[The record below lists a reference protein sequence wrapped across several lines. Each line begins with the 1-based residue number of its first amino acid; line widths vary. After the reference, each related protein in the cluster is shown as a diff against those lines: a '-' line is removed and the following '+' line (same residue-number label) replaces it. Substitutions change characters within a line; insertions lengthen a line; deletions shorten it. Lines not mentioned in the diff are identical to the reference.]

1 VAQPSRPIPLQRH
14 LRAVLLPALIRLV
27 RVVCVLFPNLVCLAL
42 ALGLLAGWGG
52 GPAWVTQAWPG
63 LAALWLAA
71 TVASDRRLQR
81 RIFRRWGRRGIKGL
95 ALAFALFALLWWLR
109 DAGPTTL
116 AQAAVVILAGLCSTP
131 VRRLFTAA
139 ARTSRSPRGE
149 ILRWVAV
156 FAVAGFAIQPYG
168 TRQFV
173 GAGDAFHYAQ
183 QIADATAQ
191 VRAGIFP
198 ILAGQSAYAFNGD
211 FHPLRTAPYFQ
222 YAGVAIDQLTGGR
235 LGPAGVQ
242 NLLIVLSLLAAV
254 VLTYLLV
261 LRLGGSR
268 LAWFACL
275 FAGALATSPGVLALI
290 YSGDMVASWMTLP
303 FIPVLY
309 YALLRASQA
318 EDPAPHL
325 RIAAAT
331 YAMIWLGHAAIAF
344 WLSPLVGLSL
354 ANGILRRPDK
364 RHGFWTA
371 AGVAALVLVLAAYVF
386 ASVAGLG
393 LPDDPNL
400 LKVVRQGAVLAS
412 LRAGAAGFLRPVDP
426 SGTDLLRNL
435 QLSPVLWG
443 ALIIGLV
450 GIRVARKDSLPF
462 WVYTGLLLML
472 LIPSGVSGAIWAHVP
487 AAVIGATEKWPM
499 QRFYPVLSCLVP
511 FLAIAGMHH
520 RWFRPAPVRWA
531 VALLLFAGCAYST
544 VEARKFRQRG
554 SAITN
559 SPDFTVQRFRPENA
573 LLSRYSVEYLGRQPR
588 YFSGGVM
595 SPELETRLLAR
606 DTLELL
612 QSNRRAASQAGSA
625 AIHAVE
631 RTDYGLR
638 FNPKVRLEPGRKY
651 VVRLNLGPNPPEG
664 TLVLDGRT
672 IYRQY
677 PVGAGTENRAERDVS
692 SDARSFL
699 LWTTGP
705 GPDDVETRYHV
716 APGQAAWTP
725 AGRLEVFAFEPAT
738 APIWVEGLLPYRVSI
753 ESPGPGWLETPKLMI
768 PGYAAT
774 VNGQAVPVS
783 RSPDNLVMIPVEAG
797 RSDIQLAYPG
807 PWFVRAAFWISA
819 LAWVAFLVNGFL
831 RRPAGSTAALARLGQ
846 VGLAGILL
854 AGLGLGVARLLAY
867 PPLPPLATA
876 APGFASSVILP
887 LEKEGTAET
896 FATTRTAA
904 GEEIALR
911 FLYASGQELVL
922 ELHRDGRPWLTSE
935 KINVHYLLAQELVV
949 YWGSAPEAIRVE
961 LNHQLALAGSREQA
975 GAGPAAAAAPAA
987 VFSGRIL
994 RYQPTPTAGR

>member
-1 VAQPSRPIPLQRH
+1 MAQPTRPIPLHEH
-14 LRAVLLPALIRLV
+14 LREVLLPALFRLV
-27 RVVCVLFPNLVCLAL
+27 RIVCVLFPNLVCLAL

-52 GPAWVTQAWPG
+52 GPVWVTQAWPG

-71 TVASDRRLQR
+71 AVASDRPLRR

-109 DAGPTTL
+109 AAGPATL
-116 AQAAVVILAGLCSTP
+116 AQAAVAVLAGLCSTP

-139 ARTSRSPRGE
+139 GRTSRSPRGE
-149 ILRWVAV
+149 MLRWVAV
-156 FAVAGFAIQPYG
+156 LAVSGFAIQPYG

-198 ILAGQSAYAFNGD
+198 ILAGQSAHAFNGD

-275 FAGALATSPGVLALI
+275 LAGALATSPGVLALI

-303 FIPVLY
+303 FIPVLC

-318 EDPAPHL
+318 EDPTAHL
-325 RIAAAT
+325 RIAAAA

-354 ANGILRRPDK
+354 AAGILRRPDK
-364 RHGFWTA
+364 RRGFWTA
-371 AGVAALVLVLAAYVF
+371 AGVATLCLVLAAYVF

-400 LKVVRQGAVLAS
+400 LKVVRQGAVLS
-412 LRAGAAGFLRPVDP
+412 NLRAGAAGFLRPVDP

-435 QLSPVLWG
+435 QLSPVLWL
-443 ALIIGLV
+443 ALAIGLV
-450 GIRVARKDSLPF
+450 GIRAARKDSLSF
-462 WVYTGLLLML
+462 WVYTGLLLLL
-472 LIPSGVSGAIWAHVP
+472 LIPSGVSGAIWAHLP

-499 QRFYPVLSCLVP
+499 QRFYPILSCLVP
-511 FLAIAGMHH
+511 FLAVAGMRHP
-520 RWFRPAPVRWA
+520 WFRPAAVRWA
-531 VALLLFAGCAYST
+531 LALLLFAGCVYST
-544 VEARKFRQRG
+544 VETRKFRQRG
-554 SAITN
+554 SAVTN
-559 SPDFTVQRFRPENA
+559 SAAFTTQRLRPENA

-588 YFSGGVM
+588 YFSGGAM
-595 SPELETRLLAR
+595 SPELETRVLAR

-612 QSNRRAASQAGSA
+612 QSNRRATTQSGTA
-625 AIHAVE
+625 AVHAVE

-651 VVRLNLGPNPPEG
+651 LVRLDLGPKPPEG
-664 TLVLDGRT
+664 TLELVGRT

-677 PVGAGTENRAERDVS
+677 PVGDGTENRAERDVPG
-692 SDARSFL
+692 DARSFL
-699 LWTTGP
+699 LWTSGP
-705 GPDDVETRYHV
+705 GPDEVETRYYV

-725 AGRLEVFAFEPAT
+725 SGRLEVFPFEPAG
-738 APIWVEGLLPYRVSI
+738 APIRIEGLLPYHATI

-807 PWFVRAAFWISA
+807 PWLVRAAFWVST
-819 LAWVAFLVNGFL
+819 LAWLGFFGGWL
-831 RRPAGSTAALARLGQ
+831 LGGKDLSARVLIRLGQ
-846 VGLAGILL
+846 AGLAGLL
-854 AGLGLGVARLLAY
+854 LTGLGLAVTRIAISTPA
-867 PPLPPLATA
+867 LPVTGGS
-876 APGFASSVILP
+876 GFASRLVLP

-896 FATTRTAA
+896 FATQQVA

-911 FLYASGQELVL
+911 FRYVSGKELAL
-922 ELHRDGRPWLTSE
+922 ELLRGGRPWLASE
-935 KINVHYLLAQELVV
+935 KLNVHYLLPQDLVV
-949 YWGSAPEAIRVE
+949 SWGATPAGIRVE
-961 LNHQLALAGSREQA
+961 LNHQRALS
-975 GAGPAAAAAPAA
+975 GAEPASGPAAAGEAIPAA
-987 VFSGRIL
+987 VFSGRVL
-994 RYQPTPTAGR
+994 RHQPAPATGR